1 MGKPRPPLFKG
12 AGGMNFKGAGGVK
25 GIPWQPPDGD
35 GDILHAFALS
45 IQSYSNIFFLP
56 NQ

>member
-1 MGKPRPPLFKG
+1 
-12 AGGMNFKGAGGVK
+12 MNFKGAGGVK

-35 GDILHAFALS
+35 GDIRHAFALS